1 MNVHSHKTAL
11 SYRYLITILTAI
23 TLIAFVC
30 SLSVGPAG
38 IKTVDMFYALLSV
51 EPSTAAVIVQE
62 IRLPRALLGLL
73 IGAALGLCGAAMQG
87 YVRNPLAEPGL
98 IGVSASA
105 ALGAVIT
112 IYFGLSAMYVWIL
125 PFGGMLG
132 ASVGVAVMM
141 AIAGRQSSALTL
153 ILAGVAVSTMAGAL
167 TSLALNLAP
176 NPFSSL
182 EIVFWLLGS
191 LANRSFEHFWLA
203 APFIL
208 AGMALVLTLGRALDS
223 LSLGEDTAATL
234 GIDLRAVRLKI
245 IFGVTASVGAATA
258 VAGAIGFV
266 GLVVPHLIRP
276 FVGHRPSRLLP
287 ASALGGASLL
297 LFSDVAVRLISLG
310 VELKLGVFTALVGTP
325 IFLWLILRMR
335 RQYV

>member
-1 MNVHSHKTAL
+1 MKPDRVIPTVRYSSLLAL
-11 SYRYLITILTAI
+11 LTVL
-23 TLIAFVC
+23 TVIAFVC
-30 SLSVGPAG
+30 SLSIGPAG
-38 IKTVDMFYALLSV
+38 IKTVDMLYALFSV
-51 EPSTAAVIVQE
+51 EPGTAAIIVQE

-73 IGAALGLCGAAMQG
+73 IGATLGLCGAAMQG

-105 ALGAVIT
+105 ALGAVVT
-112 IYFGLSAMYVWIL
+112 IYFGLSAIFVWSL
-125 PFGGMLG
+125 PLGGMLG
-132 ASVGVAVMM
+132 AGIGVAVMM
-141 AIAGRQSSALTL
+141 VIAGRKSSTLTL

-203 APFIL
+203 APFMI
-208 AGMALVLTLGRALDS
+208 AGMFLVLTLGRALDS
-223 LSLGEDTAATL
+223 LSLGEDTASTL
-234 GIDLRAVRLKI
+234 GIDLRSVRLKI
-245 IFGVTASVGAATA
+245 ILGVTASVGAATA

-276 FVGHRPSRLLP
+276 FVGHRPSHLLP
-287 ASALGGASLL
+287 ASALGGACLL
-297 LFSDVAVRLISLG
+297 LFSDVAVRILSSGI
-310 VELKLGVFTALVGTP
+310 ELKLGVFTAIIGSP
-325 IFLWLILRMR
+325 IFLWLVLRMR
-335 RQYV
+335 NQYL